1 MIIKASVCTNSNDIM
16 AQIAMVSQVQRNSQR
31 GVGTACQSREGSHSQ
46 GCHWRKRLES
56 CIEIERD
63 KDRRERERRNGRTKR
78 RGKQG
83 WDTLRMTEGT
93 VGEGKGGGV
102 AGWRDPRTGNRKEG
116 ERAVRNIA
124 RKNTAQCSLSAR
136 APLALKHQAYRPLLT
151 VDALQDLHNN
161 LQLHAFSA
169 GCDSPVPFQL

>member
-16 AQIAMVSQVQRNSQR
+16 AQIAVVSQVQRNSQR

-78 RGKQG
+78 K
-83 WDTLRMTEGT
+83 E
-93 VGEGKGGGV
+93 
-102 AGWRDPRTGNRKEG
+102 GNRG
-116 ERAVRNIA
+116 E
-124 RKNTAQCSLSAR
+124 T
-136 APLALKHQAYRPLLT
+136 H
-151 VDALQDLHNN
+151 
-161 LQLHAFSA
+161 
-169 GCDSPVPFQL
+169 